1 MTTYSR
7 TRSKGESPTWV
18 SNDSYL
24 YQITNGAQRGHSS
37 EPVLVR
43 SKTDVYQD
51 NPTPRY
57 KTLVNAGRIVN
68 TSMVHRIELVES
80 SPKPLHL
87 LTVPTNRGFA
97 NVGFIASNVTAPL
110 RGFHIPQNVADEI
123 SRIRILA
130 NTKARANVASPDAQL
145 LNTLAEYRQTLE
157 MLAGPVK
164 ALLEKTKKL
173 EQTTGGM
180 RAKGAKPPEIVGYI
194 TDWWLA
200 YRYGIMPLFYDVEGV
215 IKALQ
220 AINGNPR
227 ETARARESFEEFTPI
242 MEVSKPL
249 WWGDVTTIDGYTR
262 WRADARS
269 GVLYDSESN
278 LQSRLGMRL
287 SDIPGAVWEG
297 VRLSFVV
304 DWVAN
309 VGNFVG
315 QLTADLR
322 ADLLAQWSTVT
333 VSMERETRFRVHL
346 DPSVRNDTSLAVD
359 PSGATTSETLFLK
372 YRDPFTWQDTGV
384 RMQFDMNSKRY
395 ADAFSLIW
403 GRLTG
408 NLRR

>member
-7 TRSKGESPTWV
+7 TRTQSESPVLV
-18 SNDSYL
+18 SNDSHIY
-24 YQITNGAQRGHSS
+24 YINSGVEWGHSS

-80 SPKPLHL
+80 SPKPIHL
-87 LTVPTNRGFA
+87 RSTYPGS
-97 NVGFIASNVTAPL
+97 NVGYVSSNRSAPL
-110 RGFHIPQNVADEI
+110 GGFHIPQNVAEEI
-123 SRIRILA
+123 DRIRILA
-130 NTKARANVASPDAQL
+130 NTRARANVASPDAQL
-145 LNTLAEYRQTLE
+145 LNVLAEYRQTLDL
-157 MLAGPVK
+157 LAGPVK
-164 ALLEKTKKL
+164 ALLERTKPL
-173 EQTTGGM
+173 ERATGGM
-180 RAKGAKPPEIVGYI
+180 KAKGAKPPEIVGFI
-194 TDWWLA
+194 TDWWLK
-200 YRYGIMPLFYDVEGV
+200 YRYGIMPLFYDVEGI

-220 AINGNPR
+220 AINGAPR
-227 ETARARESFEEFTPI
+227 ETARAKEGFEEFIPI
-242 MEVSKPL
+242 LDVSKPL
-249 WWGDVTTIDGYTR
+249 FWGDIYTIDGYTR
-262 WRADARS
+262 WRASARS
-269 GVLYDSESN
+269 GVLYDSEST
-278 LQSRLGMRL
+278 LQARLGLRL
-287 SDIPGAVWEG
+287 SDIPGATWEG

-309 VGNFVG
+309 VGDFVG

-322 ADLLAQWSTVT
+322 AELLAQWSTVT
-333 VSMERETRFRVHL
+333 VSMERETRY
-346 DPSVRNDTSLAVD
+346 SVRLDRSIRDDTSLVED
-359 PSGATTSETLFLK
+359 PSGATSSETLFLK

-395 ADAFSLIW
+395 ADALSLIW